1 MNWLKS
7 KSYSFTQ
14 FSIFLYAPAKAGVY
28 HLHTTARCIYVGET
42 ENIRQTLLAHLRG
55 DIPWITVWNPTG
67 FSFELCSDS
76 SRVEKKKALVSNL
89 HPAVGDRQG
98 MKGPSLETI
107 PQGMRVPLARS

>member
-1 MNWLKS
+1 MNWMKS

-14 FSIFLYAPAKAGVY
+14 FSILLHAPAKAGLY
-28 HLHTTARCIYVGET
+28 HLHTTARCIYVGEA

-55 DIPWITVWNPTG
+55 DIPWITVWDPTG

-76 SRVEKKKALVSNL
+76 SRVERKKELASKLN
-89 HPAVGDRQG
+89 PAVEDRHG